1 MPLSTTS
8 SPPMH
13 RSPTTLPLLAGTIKP
28 ADCTLTATH
37 SVPNSHL
44 FVLLFACLYLYD
56 TLALPPLDYSVVCF
70 TAPKPEPSRSC
81 LYVCMSMIE
90 RGKIREQPRVLPTR
104 SQNAVNNRR
113 LRVVRM
119 VARLSQSEENVPRCH
134 LQSDFPR
141 ISKVRYAT
149 LRPEVSPFWL

>member
-13 RSPTTLPLLAGTIKP
+13 RSPTTLPLLAGTIMP
-28 ADCTLTATH
+28 AVCTLTAPH

-56 TLALPPLDYSVVCF
+56 TRPPLDYSVVCL
-70 TAPKPEPSRSC
+70 TAPKPEPSRPC

-90 RGKIREQPRVLPTR
+90 RGKIRERATACVTYHIAKR
-104 SQNAVNNRR
+104 SEQSKAMCSEDGRATGRSNHW
-113 LRVVRM
+113 
-119 VARLSQSEENVPRCH
+119 VAESEENVPRFSS
-134 LQSDFPR
+134 LGYPR
-141 ISKVRYAT
+141 AY
-149 LRPEVSPFWL
+149 LRLSG